1 MGAEV
6 GRKDQEEA
14 RRRDR
19 SSTWTLKQQKKNQER
34 NSVGKCESL
43 SKIFKERIGEE
54 VRSET
59 WDENSKKIKKRLHS
73 MV

>member
-1 MGAEV
+1 MDTE
-6 GRKDQEEA
+6 
-14 RRRDR
+14 
-19 SSTWTLKQQKKNQER
+19 TTKKNQER

-59 WDENSKKIKKRLHS
+59 WDDRKQQKNKKKITQYGLMTQTTKLESVEEEER
-73 MV
+73 